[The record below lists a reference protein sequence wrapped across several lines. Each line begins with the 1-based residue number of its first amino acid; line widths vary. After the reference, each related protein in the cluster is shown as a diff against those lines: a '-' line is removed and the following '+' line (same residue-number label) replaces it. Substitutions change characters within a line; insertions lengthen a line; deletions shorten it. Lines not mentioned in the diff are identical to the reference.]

1 MIGLFDK
8 MGGLEGI
15 RSLVD
20 TFYDIMDS
28 RPDVKALRGLHATN
42 LVQSRQKLYEFLVG
56 WSGGPQ
62 LYVEKY
68 GHPRL
73 RMRHL
78 PFPIGEN
85 ERDQWM
91 SCMQEALHQS
101 GYEEEVRAFLL
112 EKFYQIADFMRN
124 VEQ

>member
-8 MGGLEGI
+8 MGGQEGI

-20 TFYDIMDS
+20 CFYDTMDI
-28 RPDVKALRGLHATN
+28 RPDVKVIRNLHAKN
-42 LVQSRQKLYEFLVG
+42 LSRSREKLYEFLVG

-78 PFPIGEN
+78 PFPIGED
-85 ERDQWM
+85 EREQWM
-91 SCMQEALHQS
+91 SCMEDALLQS
-101 GYEEEVRAFLL
+101 DYKEEVRKFLL

-124 VEQ
+124 KE